1 VKLRAVSV
9 QYARLVR
16 HHLDDAERA
25 ELERVDEL
33 AARLRSHLEARAD
46 AIDRVHVHGAQSWA
60 VQRIVA
66 ELLEH
71 ELGFQSEVVLSP
83 QDGLVTQAR
92 PDFVFWLDEGRGIL
106 GEVERGGTTTNNH
119 DLKDMWKAHISPD
132 TQHLFLVVPQA
143 NWGEGG
149 RAREK
154 PFPRVAYRLAA
165 FFGDARRELDVVST
179 HIFGYG
185 QLDGPVTDVD
195 PEI

>member
-1 VKLRAVSV
+1 M
-9 QYARLVR
+9 
-16 HHLDDAERA
+16 
-25 ELERVDEL
+25 
-33 AARLRSHLEARAD
+33 
-46 AIDRVHVHGAQSWA
+46 
-60 VQRIVA
+60 A

-71 ELGFQSEVVLSP
+71 ELGLGSEVVLSP

-92 PDFVFWLDEGRGIL
+92 PDFVFWLDEGRGI
-106 GEVERGGTTTNNH
+106 TTAR
-119 DLKDMWKAHISPD
+119 MWKAHISPD

-143 NWGEGG
+143 NWGVGG

-165 FFGDARRELDVVST
+165 FFGDARRELDVVSA

>member
-1 VKLRAVSV
+1 MPV

-16 HHLDDAERA
+16 HQLDAAERT
-25 ELERVDEL
+25 ELERVDGL
-33 AARLRSHLEARAD
+33 AARLRDHLEARAD
-46 AIDRVHVHGAQSWA
+46 AIDAVHVHGAQSSA

-66 ELLEH
+66 ELLEN
-71 ELGFQSEVVLSP
+71 ELGFRSEVVLSP
-83 QDGLVTQAR
+83 QDGLVTHAR
-92 PDFVFWLDEGRGIL
+92 PDFVFWLAEGRGIL

-165 FFGDARRELDVVST
+165 FFGDDRRELDVVSA

-185 QLDGPVTDVD
+185 QLDGPIGTATEPVD
-195 PEI
+195 

>member
-1 VKLRAVSV
+1 MKLRAVPV

-16 HHLDDAERA
+16 HQLDVAERA
-25 ELERVDEL
+25 ELERVDRL
-33 AARLRSHLEARAD
+33 AARLRDHLDARAD
-46 AIDRVHVHGAQSWA
+46 AIDAVHVHGAQSSA

-66 ELLEH
+66 ELLEN
-71 ELGFQSEVVLSP
+71 ELGFRSEVVLSP
-83 QDGLVTQAR
+83 QDGLVTHAR
-92 PDFVFWLDEGRGIL
+92 PDFVFWLADGRGIL

-143 NWGEGG
+143 NWGAGG

-154 PFPRVAYRLAA
+154 PFPRVARLAA
-165 FFGDARRELDVVST
+165 FFGDDRRELDVVSA

-185 QLDGPVTDVD
+185 QLDGPVSTATEPVD
-195 PEI
+195 